1 MIFIYAYTFKH
12 KILHIAM
19 WYLGCSCTFD
29 GRFVE
34 SFAQF
39 EFFLTWKMHFSWQAQ
54 DPVELMIQ
62 DLAKLRAICVF
73 FDLGGELLTLLS
85 QSVLNLDVR
94 NWPTER
100 ISNNTYLYNSSIPR
114 SFTGLHVAT
123 ISLPAL
129 LLFPLRICL
138 CSLVLPKGFPL
149 RIGLAKGLSSNKVGS
164 ES

>member
-1 MIFIYAYTFKH
+1 MIFIYAYMYKH

-34 SFAQF
+34 SFGAIWI
-39 EFFLTWKMHFSWQAQ
+39 FFDLEDAFFVAGA
-54 DPVELMIQ
+54 ELMIQ

-73 FDLGGELLTLLS
+73 FGLGGELLTLLS
-85 QSVLNLDVR
+85 QSALNLDVR